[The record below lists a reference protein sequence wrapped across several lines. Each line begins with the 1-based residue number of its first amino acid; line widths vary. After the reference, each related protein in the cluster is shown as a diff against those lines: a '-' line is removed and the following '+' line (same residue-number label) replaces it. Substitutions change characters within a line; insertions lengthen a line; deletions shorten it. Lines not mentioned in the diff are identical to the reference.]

1 MVVCVMMGCRVLGG
15 RDVVGGTWCG
25 GRLLGG
31 DFAIDVV
38 YIDVVVSDIV
48 VVVCIGVG
56 GEEVERFPEEDITL
70 DPNQVCVGLGIV
82 HCYPDCWERSDG
94 EW

>member
-38 YIDVVVSDIV
+38 VSDIV

-56 GEEVERFPEEDITL
+56 GEEGERFPEEDITL